1 MVTSVESK
9 MKSGDFCRILKKSNF
24 MNKQEH
30 YLRSPNISDE
40 EEVGLVDRWILA
52 CLVKGLQ
59 GKSKISKIS
68 LDKIAEY
75 CRYTNEQ
82 GKEARFGVKTIQ
94 ASIDRLEASK
104 MVKVIKPIKR
114 GQCTQ
119 YEIKDI
125 KSYEKIN
132 DDFFNLD
139 LSPAAKGY
147 ILCMLQ
153 HNLNKDEDTHQPN
166 DMHTKTTYNVTELAN
181 KFHTPVSTIYKAEKS
196 LKDLGILTVENDPKQ
211 RRDQET
217 GLIIQHREIDLQKIG
232 LDVFVQIL
240 IKQQE
245 QIDQKADKKDVE
257 DLKQL
262 VKHLQSQIN
271 HMNAPTP
278 INFE

>member
-1 MVTSVESK
+1 
-9 MKSGDFCRILKKSNF
+9 

-75 CRYTNEQ
+75 CKYTNEQ

-94 ASIDRLEASK
+94 ASIDRLEAAK
-104 MVKVIKPIKR
+104 MIKIIKPAKR

-139 LSPAAKGY
+139 LSPSAKGY

-153 HNLNKDEDTHQPN
+153 HNLNKDDDTHQPN
-166 DMHTKTTYNVTELAN
+166 DMHTKTTYNAVDLAN
-181 KFHTPVSTIYKAEKS
+181 KFHTPLSTIYKAEKS
-196 LKDLGILTVENDPKQ
+196 LKNSGILTVENDPKQ

-217 GLIIQHREIDLQKIG
+217 GLIIQNREIDLQKVG

-245 QIDQKADKKDVE
+245 QIDQKADKEEVDE
-257 DLKQL
+257 LKRV
-262 VKHLQSQIN
+262 VKQLQSQILSLT
-271 HMNAPTP
+271 TP
-278 INFE
+278 DAKVVSYEMS